1 MGILEPLRG
10 GDAIS
15 TDNTC
20 VGYQND
26 DSFSPCDLCLNVFRS
41 QKILGLNLPFWRL
54 KGGRRGVNFPTS
66 AALFLSLSL
75 SHF

>member
-26 DSFSPCDLCLNVFRS
+26 DSFPLCDLCLNVFRS
-41 QKILGLNLPFWRL
+41 QKILELNLPF
-54 KGGRRGVNFPTS
+54 GD
-66 AALFLSLSL
+66 
-75 SHF
+75 